1 MEKTQ
6 SVWGGVAGKII
17 ALLAVL
23 AVVCGAVAASLAY
36 AAYGKALLSS
46 DDIKVISS
54 NDNKDGTVSVKLRVT
69 KSGCFLTD
77 CKTERDGEKLVLK
90 LYSSLRESDTYKA
103 DETGVYS
110 LVFKVDKNM
119 SRIVQEGQ
127 DGAEYTLVRIN
138 IDN

>member
-1 MEKTQ
+1 MGKTQ

-17 ALLAVL
+17 ALCAALAI
-23 AVVCGAVAASLAY
+23 VCGAVAASIAY
-36 AAYGKALLSS
+36 AAYGKSLLTS

-54 NDNKDGTVSVKLRVT
+54 ADNKNGTVSVKLRLT
-69 KSGCFLTD
+69 KSGCFLSD
-77 CKTERDGEKLVLK
+77 CQTERDGERLVVK
-90 LYSSLRESDTYKA
+90 LYSSLRGSDAYKA

-110 LVFKVDKNM
+110 LVFKVDKDL

>member
-1 MEKTQ
+1 MGKTQ

-17 ALLAVL
+17 ALCAALAII
-23 AVVCGAVAASLAY
+23 CGAVAASLAY
-36 AAYGKALLSS
+36 AAYGKSLLSS

-54 NDNKDGTVSVKLRVT
+54 SDNKNGTVSVKLRIT
-69 KSGCFLTD
+69 KSGCLLTD
-77 CKTERDGEKLVLK
+77 CKSERDGEKLVLK
-90 LYSSLRESDTYKA
+90 LYSSLRGNDEYKA

-110 LVFKVDKNM
+110 LVFKVDKDM